1 MYTYANTFLT
11 ALDNIVFHLVCY
23 LSEIEREILTYVS
36 TLHTSGSVA
45 GGLREG
51 RLKGEEMKSIATNMR
66 STKSHRMQ
74 NLRLLRQRKGLSL
87 GQLADLSGLRR
98 DTISHLETGREEP
111 QPYHVRILARAL
123 GVATLDLIY

>member
-1 MYTYANTFLT
+1 
-11 ALDNIVFHLVCY
+11 
-23 LSEIEREILTYVS
+23 
-36 TLHTSGSVA
+36 
-45 GGLREG
+45 
-51 RLKGEEMKSIATNMR
+51 MKPIATNMR
-66 STKSHRMQ
+66 SAKSHRMQ